1 MRDYKIDTLKGIMIF
16 LVVFGHYIEH
26 LTYVSGL
33 PRLIYTFIY
42 MIHMPI
48 FVYVSGMTFKLS
60 KNKNNIGFFLFSIV
74 IAQVMYST
82 LSHFLYGTFYLDY
95 WILWYL
101 YAMIAWTL
109 LTKYLKVNLLTLSI
123 AIVISLIFSTLSH
136 NDVWRFTRIVTFY
149 PYFLGGYYMIHKKIN
164 LKSLLLKTSFLALAS
179 YAYVIKMVITSAIPM
194 SLLYNSKS
202 YKVLGLSNLNG
213 GLMKII
219 LYFIG
224 FYAIFLLI
232 NIGYENV
239 LISKYGRNSI
249 IIYLV
254 HGLIAKIL
262 KDAVGESNIILL
274 LILAILTLVVFS
286 NDNIAKFYKKVY
298 NYVSKLFLKLKISL

>member
-1 MRDYKIDTLKGIMIF
+1 
-16 LVVFGHYIEH
+16 
-26 LTYVSGL
+26 
-33 PRLIYTFIY
+33 
-42 MIHMPI
+42 
-48 FVYVSGMTFKLS
+48 
-60 KNKNNIGFFLFSIV
+60 
-74 IAQVMYST
+74 
-82 LSHFLYGTFYLDY
+82 
-95 WILWYL
+95 
-101 YAMIAWTL
+101 
-109 LTKYLKVNLLTLSI
+109 
-123 AIVISLIFSTLSH
+123 
-136 NDVWRFTRIVTFY
+136 
-149 PYFLGGYYMIHKKIN
+149 
-164 LKSLLLKTSFLALAS
+164 
-179 YAYVIKMVITSAIPM
+179 
-194 SLLYNSKS
+194 
-202 YKVLGLSNLNG
+202 
-213 GLMKII
+213 MKII